1 MAFFVLFVLSPITG
15 KAQNII
21 EKTIEVNGIK
31 SISINGNQIFNI
43 SVSTSETDKITV
55 TSILDGEYQNDF
67 QIVIKEESNNT
78 LQLSLEFL
86 SLEEIPDDK
95 RNAHKVIAATLHIEI
110 PEQLILNI
118 SSDIGSVDLKGN
130 FKTLYIELLRGQCN
144 IEGEVKTATINTLDG
159 NINVVTNSATIEANS
174 NHGEITLDEFSN
186 NSSIWELTTINGDIR
201 VVKQD

>member
-43 SVSTSETDKITV
+43 SVSTSETDKISV

-67 QIVIKEESNNT
+67 QVVIKEKNNT
-78 LQLSLEFL
+78 LQLSLEHL

-95 RNAHKVIAATLHIEI
+95 RNAHKVIAAALHIEI
-110 PEQLILNI
+110 PEYLNVNIL
-118 SSDIGSVDLKGN
+118 SDIGSVSLLGTFN
-130 FKTLYIELLRGQCN
+130 VLNVELLRGQFN
-144 IEGEVKTATINTLDG
+144 IKGKVKTATVNTLDG
-159 NINVVTNSATIEANS
+159 NIHVITNSATIEANS
-174 NHGEITLDEFSN
+174 NHGEIDLDEFSN
-186 NSSIWELTTINGDIR
+186 TTSIWTLTSINGDIR
-201 VVKQD
+201 VK

>member
-1 MAFFVLFVLSPITG
+1 MALFMLFILSPLTID
-15 KAQNII
+15 AQNVL
-21 EKTIEVNGIK
+21 EKNIQADGIK

-43 SVSTSETDKITV
+43 SVSTSETDKISV

-67 QIVIKEESNNT
+67 QVVIKEENNT
-78 LQLSLEFL
+78 LQLSLEHL

-118 SSDIGSVDLKGN
+118 SSDIGSVSLKGDY
-130 FKTLYIELLRGQCN
+130 KALYIELLRGQCN
-144 IEGEVKTATINTLDG
+144 IEGEVKTATVNTLDG

-186 NSSIWELTTINGDIR
+186 KNSIWELTSIYGDIT
-201 VVKQD
+201 VVHR